1 MDYLI
6 VIIAFV
12 VGIYFHKYIM
22 NSEQQ
27 SLVRDLE
34 IAKLIHERKTEEV
47 NKLLIDKT
55 NEMAQQYDKVKHEIE
70 NQYLKK
76 EKELD
81 EQHLKKEKELDE
93 QQRLL
98 DLKIKDI
105 PALSAMYADIAQAK
119 EDAAA
124 YYLANKRNPGHSSAA
139 VVQGLK
145 REMRLLRLANKNL
158 EYKLLTYESLFPV
171 LKDYE
176 DEPLNLK
183 PDPIEYDDKK
193 GDRVH
198 YWVKPTEYM
207 SLSVTERNQRA
218 LDRYW
223 NRNKTHIE
231 IGTDYERSIGYWE
244 YERKGW
250 KVSYFGINK
259 GLEDLGRDL
268 ICVSPDKKCIHIV
281 QCKCWSSKKRI
292 HENHINQLFGTTVRY
307 FLEHCP
313 SMTIEDFYKVL
324 EDSFIVPVFYTTT
337 CVSETAKSFAKS
349 LGIQLHE
356 EVPLKI
362 YPMIKCNISQR
373 TGERIYHLPFD
384 QQYDNIKID
393 PPNEFIAL
401 TVEEAEHSGF
411 RRAFRWHSS

>member
-1 MDYLI
+1 
-6 VIIAFV
+6 
-12 VGIYFHKYIM
+12 M

-313 SMTIEDFYKVL
+313 SMTIEDFCKVL